1 VIVEEA
7 THPNTPAD
15 PGLSPHR
22 QKTDNWRASDVFER
36 FGLAALFAVVIVVFS
51 VLRPHTFATAA
62 NWRSIATTQSVL
74 AVLAMAMLPPLVCG
88 RFDVSVGA
96 NMTLC
101 AIGAAA
107 LMSFHG
113 VSIVPAIVFAV
124 ALGTFVGFLNGVV
137 VAYLGVNSIIAT
149 LGAATIMGGL
159 VTAYT
164 HGIPISANLPAG
176 LTNLS
181 IHNVA
186 GVPVLFLLMAAIGV
200 GAWFIL
206 TQTPFGRRL
215 QAVGTNLSAARL
227 TGLSV
232 NRLVLLSFMLAGAL
246 SGIAGVLLIA
256 TRGSAGPDT
265 ADLGTILPSLAA
277 AFLGATTWQPGRYN
291 VPGTVLAL
299 FFLGAVTSGLAL
311 IGTQPWV
318 TDVFNGTVVIVAVAL
333 GVQIK
338 RQRVGSLEV
347 GG

>member
-1 VIVEEA
+1 VTVKEA
-7 THPNTPAD
+7 AHSNTPAE
-15 PGLSPHR
+15 PEMSPKR
-22 QKTDNWRASDVFER
+22 DKRDNWRASDVFER
-36 FGLAALFAVVIVVFS
+36 FGLTALFVVVIVVFS
-51 VLRPHTFATAA
+51 VLRPDTFATAA

-88 RFDVSVGA
+88 RFDISVGA

-101 AIGAAA
+101 SIAAAA
-107 LMSFHG
+107 LMAFHG
-113 VSIVPAIVFAV
+113 VGLVPAIVLAV
-124 ALGTFVGFLNGVV
+124 ALGSFVGFLNGIV

-149 LGAATIMGGL
+149 LGAATIIGGL

-164 HGIPISANLPAG
+164 QGIPISANLPSV

-232 NRLVLLSFMLAGAL
+232 NRLVLLSFVLAGAL

-256 TRGSAGPDT
+256 TRGSAGADT